1 MSVSTSS
8 SVTVP
13 FLAQRALEI
22 TSSGDG
28 NLPSVALLLAQE
40 IEASQEAL
48 ESLKVLLRDRAR
60 GIPRDEDSKRVVI
73 PALSP
78 GGDLFGEVSVTFQ
91 RDRVTLIG
99 DSSSLKE
106 TLGEDLFPLLFE
118 EKISYSP
125 RKDILSLI
133 ENLPEASKLE
143 VLASIRVSEE
153 TPRVGF
159 SKPQV

>member
-1 MSVSTSS
+1 MSVSTSP
-8 SVTVP
+8 VTAP
-13 FLAQRALEI
+13 FLAQKALEI
-22 TSSGDG
+22 SSSGDQ

-48 ESLKVLLRDRAR
+48 ESLKILLRDRAR
-60 GIPRDEDSKRVVI
+60 GIPREEDSKRVVI
-73 PALSP
+73 PALSS
-78 GGDLFGEVSVTFQ
+78 GGDQIGEVSVTFQ

-125 RKDILSLI
+125 RKDILALL
-133 ENLPEASKLE
+133 ENLPEATKLE
-143 VLASIRVSEE
+143 VLASVRVSEE

-159 SKPQV
+159 SKPL

>member
-8 SVTVP
+8 SVIP
-13 FLAQRALEI
+13 FLAQKALEI
-22 TSSGDG
+22 SSAGDE
-28 NLPSVALLLAQE
+28 NLPGVALMLAQE

-73 PALSP
+73 PALSSV
-78 GGDLFGEVSVTFQ
+78 GDQIGEVSVTFQ
-91 RDRVTLIG
+91 RDRVTLLG

-106 TLGEDLFPLLFE
+106 TLGEDLFLLLFE
-118 EKISYSP
+118 EKISYAP
-125 RKDILSLI
+125 RKDILALL
-133 ENLPEASKLE
+133 ENLPEPTKLE
-143 VLASIRVSEE
+143 VLASVRVSEE

-159 SKPQV
+159 SKPL